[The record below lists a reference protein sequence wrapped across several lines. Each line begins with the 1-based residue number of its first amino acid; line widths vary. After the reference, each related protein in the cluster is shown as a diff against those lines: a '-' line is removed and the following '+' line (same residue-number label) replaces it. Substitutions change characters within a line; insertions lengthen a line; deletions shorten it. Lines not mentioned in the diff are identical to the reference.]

1 MAKLLRIFLAAVSVG
16 MMLVFAVVL
25 FQPLFPLPIYPVVK
39 PISYGLL
46 AAVILLVPNIGILIM
61 EARAIRKQ
69 LTWMSVAAAAAV
81 FAVVFVIQLAIVP
94 MLFGE
99 AVRSET
105 SNGAHFGTYDAAVQK
120 KMDALPL
127 VPEIGDGAEIISYH
141 YEYAPM
147 LKTWSIRLEIEWKDA
162 QQFEAELARLSAFE
176 TQQDAKWNVITAE
189 TYGAV
194 TAAYFSNDAEKRIQ
208 YDFCDGIRAVQK

>member
-39 PISYGLL
+39 PISYGLM
-46 AAVILLVPNIGILIM
+46 AVIILLVPDIGILVM

-69 LTWMSVAAAAAV
+69 LTWMSVAAAAV

-120 KMDALPL
+120 EMDALSL
-127 VPEIGDGAEIISYH
+127 VPEVGDGAEIVSYH

-147 LKTWSIRLEIEWKDA
+147 LKNWNIRVEIEWKDA
-162 QQFEAELARLSAFE
+162 QQYEAELARLSAFE
-176 TQQDAKWNVITAE
+176 TQQDAKWNVITAG

-194 TAAYFSNDAEKRIQ
+194 TAAYYTKDAERKIQ
-208 YDFCDGIRAVQK
+208 YAFCDGIRAVQE